1 MSTMNGNTAAHIRLS
16 KEHLGVCRVADI
28 PAESLDEA
36 AQLLQKNHDEAHIF
50 WREANGHNHT
60 VHNLLTS
67 LALGASPSELQQAF
81 EDDDKDHSRP
91 KPEAD
96 EKAVKEMA
104 DEEKF
109 YERLGQDSQY
119 SNFLTFFE
127 REINAKGWKA
137 VINQYCFSRTRNADL
152 LLARLFDGAFHPII
166 HLGLGV
172 EFELPGIIAEGLAQ
186 AATDRSLGV
195 DVYFRNCEQEAE
207 SSKSNVAAT
216 GSSRPL
222 VDLLHEAHANEA
234 IRHAA
239 RWEDVG
245 PSKMSRGVLGRG
257 AREIVR
263 LGAQFRVE
271 PDTLEQKTAEMIS
284 CCAYMAGAAQRPSK
298 PRKIDFFYMHDVTGS
313 VFLTVLIQQPWI
325 SVEDKIRLV
334 EHKGRLDL
342 VWYATCGAA
351 ELDINNVK
359 SYGGGPSAGMDWN
372 ALFSAINAMHDDGHV
387 AKFARALKNGEE
399 VCKVFENAN
408 PSVFPVK
415 GDMWL
420 NLAHMAYDTNLNLSP
435 EAKWIFFTGFNQPWS
450 LVPSLKKIDVVG

>member
-1 MSTMNGNTAAHIRLS
+1 M
-16 KEHLGVCRVADI
+16 CRVPDI
-28 PAESLDEA
+28 PTESLHEVA
-36 AQLLQKNHDEAHIF
+36 RLLQKNHDESHIF

-81 EDDDKDHSRP
+81 EDDEKDHSRS

-96 EKAVKEMA
+96 EHAVREMA
-104 DEEKF
+104 DEEKY
-109 YERLGQDSQY
+109 YERLGQDAQY
-119 SNFLTFFE
+119 SNFLAFYE
-127 REINAKGWKA
+127 QEINAKGWKA
-137 VINQYCFSRTRNADL
+137 VINQHCFSRTRNADA

-172 EFELPGIIAEGLAQ
+172 EFELPSIIAEGLAQ

-195 DVYFRNCEQEAE
+195 DVYFRDCEQEAE
-207 SSKSNVAAT
+207 TNESDPASA
-216 GSSRPL
+216 GSGRHF
-222 VDLLHEAHANEA
+222 VDLLHEAHASEA
-234 IRHAA
+234 ISQAA
-239 RWEDVG
+239 RWDDVG
-245 PSKMSRGVLGRG
+245 PSKMSKGVLGRG
-257 AREIVR
+257 AQEIVR

-284 CCAYMAGAAQRPSK
+284 CCAYMAGAAQRPGK

-313 VFLTVLIQQPWI
+313 IFLTILIRQPWI

-351 ELDINNVK
+351 KLNIDDIK
-359 SYGGGPSAGMDWN
+359 TYDGGPSATMDWN
-372 ALFSAINAMHDDGHV
+372 ALFRAINAMHDDGHV

-399 VCKVFENAN
+399 VCKAFEDSNGNA
-408 PSVFPVK
+408 FPVK

-420 NLAHMAYDTNLNLSP
+420 RLAQMAYDTNLNLSP
-435 EAKWIFFTGFNQPWS
+435 EAKWIFFTGFDQPWS
-450 LVPSLKKIDVVG
+450 QVPSVKEVNGVA